1 MTFVNVGSLGATPGN
16 RDNLAALLI
25 QPSEG
30 LREAGC
36 LLYEVG
42 VNDNDPD
49 TVFVVELWESAE
61 AHAASL
67 QLPSVQAAIARARP
81 LLSGVMNGSRFSVL
95 GSPIASE
102 LSAEKTTGTITGA
115 RS

>member
-1 MTFVNVGSLGATPGN
+1 MTFANVGTLDAVPGK
-16 RDNLAALLI
+16 RDELAALLS

-30 LREAGC
+30 LRETGC

-42 VNDNDPD
+42 VSDDAPD
-49 TVFVVELWESAE
+49 TVFVMELWESAE

-81 LLSGVMNGSRFSVL
+81 ILSGVMTGSRFSVV
-95 GSPIASE
+95 GSPLAPTVTPAAGGSQ
-102 LSAEKTTGTITGA
+102 S
-115 RS
+115 

>member
-42 VNDNDPD
+42 VNDKDPD

-81 LLSGVMNGSRFSVL
+81 LLSGVINGSRFSVL
-95 GSPIASE
+95 GSPLASE

>member
-1 MTFVNVGSLGATPGN
+1 MTFANVGTLEAVPGKRDELAT
-16 RDNLAALLI
+16 LLS

-30 LREAGC
+30 LRETGC

-42 VNDNDPD
+42 VSDDAPD
-49 TVFVVELWESAE
+49 TVFVMELWESAE

-81 LLSGVMNGSRFSVL
+81 ILSGVMTGSRFSVV
-95 GSPIASE
+95 GSPLAPTVTPAAGGSQ
-102 LSAEKTTGTITGA
+102 S
-115 RS
+115 